1 MTNLYVV
8 AKTPRP
14 SGLSA
19 DRCGTPAWTPVT
31 PRSRPSPVMSACG
44 ATTPT
49 VTAMT
54 SSASPFTGQEN
65 CVLTTNNV
73 VVQSDA
79 KLNIPCVNTM
89 TPSNDVTGRL
99 NETITLD
106 DGVSILPMPS
116 SDATLQRSSMS
127 RGIDT
132 ATVTKSRPILAETMN
147 KPNIVRSMD
156 FTGVNSPSLCGE
168 FLLLKI
174 CVSHNF
180 ATHYFSYEIFKDIS
194 KSVRLP
200 SMSSFLWTK
209 FNFLKFMITITG
221 LNKVNHTTI

>member
-1 MTNLYVV
+1 MINLYIV

-49 VTAMT
+49 VTAMS

-65 CVLTTNNV
+65 CVLNNV
-73 VVQSDA
+73 AVQSGA

-89 TPSNDVTGRL
+89 TPSNDVTEQL

-116 SDATLQRSSMS
+116 SDASLQRSSMS

-132 ATVTKSRPILAETMN
+132 ATVTKSRPVLAETMN

-168 FLLLKI
+168 FLFVENV
-174 CVSHNF
+174 CNFHNF
-180 ATHYFSYEIFKDIS
+180 VTHYFPYEVFKI
-194 KSVRLP
+194 LP
-200 SMSSFLWTK
+200 HQFYSFR
-209 FNFLKFMITITG
+209 
-221 LNKVNHTTI
+221 

>member
-1 MTNLYVV
+1 VINLYIV

-49 VTAMT
+49 VTAMS

-65 CVLTTNNV
+65 CVLTNNV
-73 VVQSDA
+73 AVQSGA

-132 ATVTKSRPILAETMN
+132 ATVTKSRPVLAETMN

-168 FLLLKI
+168 FLVVENV
-174 CVSHNF
+174 CNFHNF
-180 ATHYFSYEIFKDIS
+180 VTHYFPYEVFKI
-194 KSVRLP
+194 LP
-200 SMSSFLWTK
+200 HQFYSFR
-209 FNFLKFMITITG
+209 
-221 LNKVNHTTI
+221 